1 MPTAATPPTA
11 TGITGVPDDSESEE
25 LSSSAVSSGTG
36 VSLTDCSGF
45 SDTISSVGSGSG
57 VSSTGKSTSSS
68 AAPKSGQGNE
78 IIEETEKS
86 SVEAES
92 DKTEESVAESD
103 SATPSADTALATE
116 EVNFTSLNDPKL
128 LQYVEDSVYSDLV
141 AEFASEDYIIENVQ
155 ATYVSKEYL
164 EEISYN
170 SQANVF
176 FGYTLAELDAQF
188 QGTRYI
194 FTLGDDGTT
203 VVQPFEGYDDTYEK
217 VLKNVAIGTG
227 VILVCVTV
235 SVVTGGAGLAP
246 VSMVFAASAKTATS
260 FAISGTLFGGV
271 SAGIVEGIRTK
282 DFDKALKAAAVGGS
296 EGFKWGAFS
305 GALVGGATELS
316 AIHRASKAVEG
327 ATEYAKGTV
336 EIADDIPQWRQAELR
351 ALNETGGY
359 EQLSYLNGEQV
370 PFGTQGATRPDVVQ
384 VLGDH
389 IEAIEVKY
397 YNLESKASLNTL
409 YSELER
415 EITARVANLPKG
427 STQKIILDVTGRGF
441 SEATCNTV
449 KNNIW
454 SLLENVYPNIPIEIV
469 GL

>member
-1 MPTAATPPTA
+1 MKRILAFVLVLALVL
-11 TGITGVPDDSESEE
+11 TG
-25 LSSSAVSSGTG
+25 
-36 VSLTDCSGF
+36 C
-45 SDTISSVGSGSG
+45 
-57 VSSTGKSTSSS
+57 SSTGKSTSSS
-68 AAPKSGQGNE
+68 AAPESGQGNE

-86 SVEAES
+86 SVQAES

>member
-1 MPTAATPPTA
+1 MKRILAFVLVLALVL
-11 TGITGVPDDSESEE
+11 TG
-25 LSSSAVSSGTG
+25 
-36 VSLTDCSGF
+36 C
-45 SDTISSVGSGSG
+45 
-57 VSSTGKSTSSS
+57 SSTGKSTSSS
-68 AAPKSGQGNE
+68 AAPESGQGNE

-176 FGYTLAELDAQF
+176 FGYTLAELDARF

>member
-1 MPTAATPPTA
+1 M
-11 TGITGVPDDSESEE
+11 
-25 LSSSAVSSGTG
+25 
-36 VSLTDCSGF
+36 
-45 SDTISSVGSGSG
+45 
-57 VSSTGKSTSSS
+57 
-68 AAPKSGQGNE
+68 
-78 IIEETEKS
+78 
-86 SVEAES
+86 
-92 DKTEESVAESD
+92 
-103 SATPSADTALATE
+103 
-116 EVNFTSLNDPKL
+116 
-128 LQYVEDSVYSDLV
+128 
-141 AEFASEDYIIENVQ
+141 
-155 ATYVSKEYL
+155 
-164 EEISYN
+164 
-170 SQANVF
+170 
-176 FGYTLAELDAQF
+176 
-188 QGTRYI
+188 
-194 FTLGDDGTT
+194 
-203 VVQPFEGYDDTYEK
+203 
-217 VLKNVAIGTG
+217 
-227 VILVCVTV
+227 
-235 SVVTGGAGLAP
+235 TGGAGLAP

>member
-1 MPTAATPPTA
+1 MKRILAFVLVLALVL
-11 TGITGVPDDSESEE
+11 TG
-25 LSSSAVSSGTG
+25 
-36 VSLTDCSGF
+36 C
-45 SDTISSVGSGSG
+45 
-57 VSSTGKSTSSS
+57 SSTGKSTSSS
-68 AAPKSGQGNE
+68 AAPESGQGNE

-454 SLLENVYPNIPIEIV
+454 CLLENVYPNIPIEIV

>member
-1 MPTAATPPTA
+1 MKRILAFVLVLALVL
-11 TGITGVPDDSESEE
+11 TG
-25 LSSSAVSSGTG
+25 
-36 VSLTDCSGF
+36 C
-45 SDTISSVGSGSG
+45 
-57 VSSTGKSTSSS
+57 SSTGKSTSSS

>member
-1 MPTAATPPTA
+1 MKRILAFVLVLALVL
-11 TGITGVPDDSESEE
+11 TG
-25 LSSSAVSSGTG
+25 
-36 VSLTDCSGF
+36 C
-45 SDTISSVGSGSG
+45 
-57 VSSTGKSTSSS
+57 SSTGKSTSSS
-68 AAPKSGQGNE
+68 AAPESGQGNE

-271 SAGIVEGIRTK
+271 SAGIVERIRTK

>member
-1 MPTAATPPTA
+1 MKRILAFVLVLALVL
-11 TGITGVPDDSESEE
+11 TG
-25 LSSSAVSSGTG
+25 
-36 VSLTDCSGF
+36 C
-45 SDTISSVGSGSG
+45 
-57 VSSTGKSTSSS
+57 SSTGKSTSSS
-68 AAPKSGQGNE
+68 AAPESGQGNE

-359 EQLSYLNGEQV
+359 EQLSYLNGKQV